1 LGKCYK
7 KRRREPGEGCHRR
20 KTGLY
25 WAKERGRQMETE
37 VSGYCR
43 TFNQHRIAECVV
55 EMRDGKAEILQM
67 DCNYEKCLNRSG
79 CQLVLQALEEA
90 GK

>member
-1 LGKCYK
+1 MSQEKNWVILGKGK
-7 KRRREPGEGCHRR
+7 G
-20 KTGLY
+20 KTV
-25 WAKERGRQMETE
+25 ETE